1 MTGGH
6 DVRFCV
12 IGAGFAGVLSAI
24 KLGEAGFDDVVVYEK
39 ADRLGGT
46 WRENTYPGVACDVPS
61 QLYSYSFA
69 LNPEWSHVFSSGSEI
84 LDYLKAVA
92 DDHGLDSRIRY
103 STEVTRLEFTDGR
116 WQIETTAGSDV
127 ADVVIA
133 ATGVLHHPAY
143 PDIEGID
150 SFAGRAFHSAR
161 WDHSVELSGARVGV
175 IGTGSSAVQMVSAM
189 VDMVDQ
195 LYMFQRTPQW
205 IMPAN
210 NDLVADEQKD
220 RYRADV
226 SAMQAERDQVY
237 SAFTGFFGNAIID
250 AESPAAQMIHDTCVG
265 NLENSVSDPE
275 LRELL
280 RPDYRA
286 ACKRLVLSPNF
297 YTQISKPHAHLIANS
312 ITRIEPE
319 GVRTA
324 DGALHELDVLVFAT
338 GFRVDRFL
346 RPIEVIGRDGIDLNE
361 RWATHPVAYLSIS
374 VPDFP
379 NLFML
384 NGPNG
389 PVGNFPLIEV
399 AELQFGYIM
408 QLIERIASGE
418 CREISATADDT
429 RRREAD
435 RVEATKKTIWVTG
448 CKSWYLDS
456 EGVPAA
462 WPWTFDQFRQEME
475 QPAFSEFE
483 LRP

>member
-1 MTGGH
+1 MTGGR
-6 DVRFCV
+6 DLRFAV
-12 IGAGFAGVLSAI
+12 IGAGFAGVLSAL
-24 KLGEAGFDDVVVYEK
+24 KLAEAGFDDVVVYEK

-84 LDYLKAVA
+84 LDYLQNVA
-92 DDHGLDSRIRY
+92 DRHGLERRIRY
-103 STEVTRLEFTDGR
+103 GTEVTRLEFQEGR
-116 WQIETTAGSDV
+116 WLIETTQGSDV

-143 PDIEGID
+143 PDIEGMD
-150 SFAGRAFHSAR
+150 TFAGRAFHSAR

-175 IGTGSSAVQMVSAM
+175 VGTGSSAVQMVSAL
-189 VDMVDQ
+189 VDQVDQ
-195 LYMFQRTPQW
+195 LHLFQRTAQW
-205 IMPAN
+205 IMPAS
-210 NDLVADEQKD
+210 NDPIDEDQKA
-220 RYRADV
+220 RYRGDV
-226 SAMQAERDQVY
+226 SAMRAERDQVY

-250 AESPAAQMIHDTCVG
+250 AESPAAQMIHDTCVA
-265 NLENSVSDPE
+265 NLERSVKDPD
-275 LRELL
+275 LRERL

-297 YTQISKPHAHLIANS
+297 YKQISQPNAHLVS
-312 ITRIEPE
+312 ERIERIE
-319 GVRTA
+319 TKGVRTV
-324 DGALHELDVLVFAT
+324 DGELHELDVLVFAT

-361 RWATHPVAYLSIS
+361 RWATHPVAYLSVS

-399 AELQFGYIM
+399 AELQFAYVM
-408 QLIERIASGE
+408 KLVERIAAGE
-418 CREISATADDT
+418 CREVSATAGAT
-429 RRREAD
+429 ARREAD
-435 RVEATKKTIWVTG
+435 RVEATKNTIWVTG
-448 CKSWYLDS
+448 CKSWYLDPA
-456 EGVPAA
+456 GVPAA
-462 WPWTFDQFRQEME
+462 WPWTFDHFREVMKTPE
-475 QPAFSEFE
+475 LTEFE
-483 LRP
+483 LRA